1 MITNRDSVCNYE
13 FLYLF
18 SANYENFCYL
28 HRKNPLKWHFGGVR
42 RWQRRL
48 KIKHDLNR
56 DNAYGSKK
64 YGYQFSAKYDNF
76 KYTLGKN
83 LLKRRFGGFMT
94 AATAFHYLKQSKNKD
109 TIGIKNLITNHQPY
123 LTIFLVFQWKIC

>member
-1 MITNRDSVCNYE
+1 MKIFAISIE
-13 FLYLF
+13 
-18 SANYENFCYL
+18 
-28 HRKNPLKWHFGGVR
+28 KNPLKWRFGGVR
-42 RWQRRL
+42 RWQQRL

-83 LLKRRFGGFMT
+83 SLKRRFGGVMT
-94 AATAFHYLKQSKNKD
+94 AAMAFHNLKQSKIR
-109 TIGIKNLITNHQPY
+109 TL
-123 LTIFLVFQWKIC
+123 

>member
-42 RWQRRL
+42 RWQRQL

-64 YGYQFSAKYDNF
+64 YGYQFSTKYDNF

-83 LLKRRFGGFMT
+83 PLKRRRFGGIMT
-94 AATAFHYLKQSKNKD
+94 AATAFHNLKQSKIR
-109 TIGIKNLITNHQPY
+109 TL
-123 LTIFLVFQWKIC
+123 

>member
-28 HRKNPLKWHFGGVR
+28 HRKNPLKWRFGGVR

-83 LLKRRFGGFMT
+83 PLKRCFGGVLT
-94 AATAFHYLKQSKNKD
+94 AATASHNLKQSKNKD
-109 TIGIKNLITNHQPY
+109 TIGSKESKY
-123 LTIFLVFQWKIC
+123 

>member
-1 MITNRDSVCNYE
+1 M
-13 FLYLF
+13 
-18 SANYENFCYL
+18 
-28 HRKNPLKWHFGGVR
+28 R

-83 LLKRRFGGFMT
+83 PLKRRFGSVLT
-94 AATAFHYLKQSKNKD
+94 AATAFHNLKQLKNKD
-109 TIGIKNLITNHQPY
+109 TIGSKESKY
-123 LTIFLVFQWKIC
+123 

>member
-28 HRKNPLKWHFGGVR
+28 HRKNPLKWRFGGVR
-42 RWQRRL
+42 RWQQRL

-56 DNAYGSKK
+56 DSAYSSKE

-83 LLKRRFGGFMT
+83 PLKRRFGRIMT
-94 AATAFHYLKQSKNKD
+94 AATAFHNLKQSKIR
-109 TIGIKNLITNHQPY
+109 TL
-123 LTIFLVFQWKIC
+123 

>member
-1 MITNRDSVCNYE
+1 MTISSTLIEKSVKTAFWRRLSGVLAKAKAARKKMITNRDSVCNYE

-76 KYTLGKN
+76 KYTLGKI
-83 LLKRRFGGFMT
+83 R
-94 AATAFHYLKQSKNKD
+94 
-109 TIGIKNLITNHQPY
+109 
-123 LTIFLVFQWKIC
+123 